1 MGFAWVNSS
10 FICLKNALST
20 CIKQLQRAGF
30 LESGNMMFAFAL
42 KWCPQIPLV
51 ALDHKVRKI
60 GGGDFENIL
69 GPCQLLNLNILQGF
83 FRRLTL
89 HKNLFLHFLRIKRTQ
104 GLFSWDLLKA
114 KEIKLRFPVK
124 SFFYTKS
131 MTAIWPVYTYKSV
144 YSIQVLGNWS
154 LNSVWRKGCG
164 RGNLISG
171 GFCDPSRSN
180 GQWMNSIIC

>member
-1 MGFAWVNSS
+1 MGFAWLNSS

-60 GGGDFENIL
+60 GGGDFFWKYPWTMTTSKFEY
-69 GPCQLLNLNILQGF
+69 LQGF

-114 KEIKLRFPVK
+114 NEIKLRFPVK
-124 SFFYTKS
+124 SFFYAKS

-144 YSIQVLGNWS
+144 YSIQVIGN
-154 LNSVWRKGCG
+154 
-164 RGNLISG
+164 
-171 GFCDPSRSN
+171 
-180 GQWMNSIIC
+180 